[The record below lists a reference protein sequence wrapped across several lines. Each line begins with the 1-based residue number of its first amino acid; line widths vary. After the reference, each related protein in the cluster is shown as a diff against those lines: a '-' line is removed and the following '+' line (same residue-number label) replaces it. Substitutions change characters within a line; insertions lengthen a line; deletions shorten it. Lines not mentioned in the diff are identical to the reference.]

1 MPRRRF
7 VLFGEISIAFARF
20 SVYLAPMM
28 RISALLT
35 AVLLVLLPPLALAA
49 PAHKRPPQ
57 KWHGYGFLPG
67 YHQPVNNSVPVYGMN
82 GSFPGRPGYKRRH
95 WYIDPTP
102 SYYGYDDEWHYFGR
116 PGFYRGHYNGGTFG
130 PCWTRTPIG
139 LVWNCG

>member
-7 VLFGEISIAFARF
+7 VLLHDISIAFVRF
-20 SVYLAPMM
+20 SGYV
-28 RISALLT
+28 ALMKRAASMLI

-49 PAHKRPPQ
+49 PAHKRPAQ

-67 YHQPVNNSVPVYGMN
+67 YRQPVNNSVPVYGVN
-82 GSFPGRPGYKRRH
+82 GSFPGALGHKRRP

-102 SYYGYDDEWHYFGR
+102 SYYGYDDDWHYFGR
-116 PGFYRGHYNGGTFG
+116 PGFYRGQYNGGTFG